1 MRQRRRRRRDRCGD
15 SEQKEKKK
23 EEGIKIED
31 RDEYFK
37 ELLVEIE
44 LQVERGAKREG
55 EKIKRNI
62 KKKEKN

>member
-1 MRQRRRRRRDRCGD
+1 M
-15 SEQKEKKK
+15 
-23 EEGIKIED
+23 ED

-37 ELLVEIE
+37 ELLVEME
-44 LQVERGAKREG
+44 WQVERGAKREG